1 MKQEVHRQTPIWVIR
16 VSAEDAAWERRG
28 QPPVDGPACLLA
40 GCVPLKALARRLFP
54 VVLAFFLLQ
63 FDFLSTPTLSGLT
76 RCPWIKQMFGSHT

>member
-1 MKQEVHRQTPIWVIR
+1 MKQEVHRQTPVWVIR
-16 VSAEDAAWERRG
+16 GRADDATWERRG
-28 QPPVDGPACLLA
+28 QPPVNGPACLLA
-40 GCVPLKALARRLFP
+40 GCFPLKAHARRLFP